1 MKPRLSFLG
10 VSLLAIVSTAFATEK
25 AEVDRVLSAARE
37 SNLAMEHLDYLTN
50 RIGSRLTSSDGLQTA
65 CEWTRDRF
73 KSFGIENAQLE
84 KWGEFPVGF
93 NRGPW
98 TGRMIEPTARAL
110 TFATNSWTAG
120 TKGVVKGPAVM
131 APENDEQLTL
141 IKDKL
146 PGAWVLAPPAAA
158 FGGRG
163 GGGGPGG
170 GAARAAS
177 DAFRK
182 KLDAAYDEAKIAG
195 VIRGTRNDL
204 IVTGGNY
211 QISWDKLPTTPAI
224 NLVKVQYDEIA
235 ALIKEGKPVVL
246 EFDIRNYFKKGPIPL
261 FNVIADIPGSEF
273 PDEYVIVGGHID
285 SWDGATGT
293 CDNGTG
299 CSTTLEAARLL
310 MKSGVK
316 PRRTIRFML
325 WSGEEQG
332 LFGSK
337 EYVKAHPE
345 LMKKI
350 SAVLVHDGGTNYLSG
365 IGVPKA
371 MKADV
376 DQALAPL
383 VGLDPAMPFAIR
395 EVPGL
400 RRGGGSDHDSFLAAG
415 VPGFFWNQRGGRANY
430 QHVHHTQFD
439 TYDAAIP
446 EYQKHSSI
454 VAALGALGIANLDHL
469 LSREGLM
476 APGGAGPGGGGFR
489 RNSGLRLE
497 ELKVSEVGEES
508 IAQKAGFKVGDLIV
522 KVGGKAVASRE
533 DYFEAMQGTGQE
545 IAITVK
551 RDGKEIELKLTFPAA
566 PTAQP

>member
-1 MKPRLSFLG
+1 MADRSWP
-10 VSLLAIVSTAFATEK
+10 
-25 AEVDRVLSAARE
+25 VD
-37 SNLAMEHLDYLTN
+37 
-50 RIGSRLTSSDGLQTA
+50 
-65 CEWTRDRF
+65 
-73 KSFGIENAQLE
+73 
-84 KWGEFPVGF
+84 
-93 NRGPW
+93 
-98 TGRMIEPTARAL
+98 
-110 TFATNSWTAG
+110 
-120 TKGVVKGPAVM
+120 
-131 APENDEQLTL
+131 DE
-141 IKDKL
+141 
-146 PGAWVLAPPAAA
+146 
-158 FGGRG
+158 
-163 GGGGPGG
+163 
-170 GAARAAS
+170 ARAAA
-177 DAFRK
+177 DEFRK
-182 KLDAAYDEAKIAG
+182 KLDAAYAEAKIAG
-195 VIRGTRNDL
+195 TVRGTRNDL
-204 IVTGGNY
+204 LITGGNY
-211 QISWDKLPTTPAI
+211 QVSWDKLPTTPSI
-224 NLVKVQYDEIA
+224 NLVKAQYDEIA

-261 FNVIADIPGSEF
+261 FNVIADIPGTEF

-365 IGVPKA
+365 ISVTKA
-371 MKADV
+371 MKKDI
-376 DQALAPL
+376 DEALAPL

-400 RRGGGSDHDSFLAAG
+400 SLGGGSDHASFNAAG
-415 VPGFFWNQRGGRANY
+415 APGFFWRQSGKANY

-454 VAALGALGIANLDHL
+454 VAALGSLGIANLDHL
-469 LSREGLM
+469 LSRENLI
-476 APGGAGPGGGGFR
+476 APGGRGGPGGGGGR

-497 ELKVSEVGEES
+497 ELKVSEVVEGS
-508 IAQKAGFKVGDLIV
+508 IAEKAGFKAGDLIA
-522 KVGGKAVASRE
+522 KVGGKAIASRE
-533 DYFEAMQGTGQE
+533 EYFEAMQAAGQE

-551 RDGKEIELKLTFPAA
+551 RDGQEVELKLTFPAA
-566 PTAQP
+566 PAAQP